1 MIFHTSTGEKV
12 AKINDKNSKDCVI
25 KAGNTSKGNRTPTN
39 IDFEKSGDGNNNNP
53 IIKPKMID
61 IYAFFSL
68 IDLL

>member
-53 IIKPKMID
+53 NN
-61 IYAFFSL
+61 
-68 IDLL
+68 